1 MELVYLRPWQKA
13 SVAAAL
19 TRGRHYRCISQ
30 AQADHAGPW
39 KDFDLPGKNS
49 GRPVLVEEHHDQIC
63 LPFKKGLICSVSR
76 DWKTARV
83 DAERLAGRLRCHD
96 SPGEK
101 PCG

>member
-19 TRGRHYRCISQ
+19 TRGRYYRCISQ

-49 GRPVLVEEHHDQIC
+49 GRPVLIEEHHDQIC
-63 LPFKKGLICSVSR
+63 LPFKKDSSAQCQE
-76 DWKTARV
+76 T
-83 DAERLAGRLRCHD
+83 GRQQEWMLRGW
-96 SPGEK
+96 PGD
-101 PCG
+101 